1 MPYDVLKKAV
11 QPPAFPPHSLRTQ
24 TVFSFSEEIAGMSR
38 HLKHDLEE
46 AYHRLLALSGQV
58 EEMIN
63 LAVKSLMH
71 RQLDTAAQVIGLDD
85 DIDRTEVRIE
95 EECLKMLALHQPVAA
110 DLRRLTTMLKVNN
123 DLERMADLACN
134 VAERASNVPADSDFP
149 IPELI
154 RQMADETIAMVRD
167 SLNAFIN
174 LDIEL
179 AYQVIQRDNRV
190 DEMNVEVIDSLVK
203 LMANSQWVEVA
214 LHCFSA
220 SRHLEQIADHAT
232 NVAEDVVYM
241 VNGVIVRHRHAEL
254 GKPSLTDLA

>member
-1 MPYDVLKKAV
+1 
-11 QPPAFPPHSLRTQ
+11 
-24 TVFSFSEEIAGMSR
+24 MSR
-38 HLKHDLEE
+38 HLKQDLEE
-46 AYHRLLALSGQV
+46 SYHRLLALSGQV

-63 LAVKSLMH
+63 LAVKSLMT
-71 RQLDTAAQVIGLDD
+71 RERNLAAQVIDLDN

-134 VAERASNVPADSDFP
+134 VAERASNLTDPDFP
-149 IPELI
+149 IPDLI
-154 RQMADETIAMVRD
+154 RTMADETIGMVRD
-167 SLNAFIN
+167 SLTAFVN
-174 LDIEL
+174 LDIGL

-190 DEMNVEVIDSLVK
+190 DDMNVQVIERLVG
-203 LMANSQWVEVA
+203 LMENSCWVPPA

-254 GKPSLTDLA
+254 GGQNDSLPASS